1 MGYEKL
7 KETKFFENYQKAL
20 KGELV
25 LVKESCEVIIKGEKI
40 QPKINKKY
48 LCVECGK
55 VLIEENSEKYIIDKE
70 LKVSFLKEIRA
81 KCLCGKVN
89 VFKGNVR
96 SKELNK

>member
-7 KETKFFENYQKAL
+7 KETKFFENFQKAL

-25 LVKESCEVIIKGEKI
+25 LVKESSGILVREEKI
-40 QPKINKKY
+40 KPKNDKKY

-55 VLIEENSEKYIIDKE
+55 VLIEENGEMYIIDKE

-89 VFKGNVR
+89 VFKGDVR

>member
-25 LVKESCEVIIKGEKI
+25 LVKESSGILIREEKI
-40 QPKINKKY
+40 RPKNDKKY

-89 VFKGNVR
+89 VFKGNIR